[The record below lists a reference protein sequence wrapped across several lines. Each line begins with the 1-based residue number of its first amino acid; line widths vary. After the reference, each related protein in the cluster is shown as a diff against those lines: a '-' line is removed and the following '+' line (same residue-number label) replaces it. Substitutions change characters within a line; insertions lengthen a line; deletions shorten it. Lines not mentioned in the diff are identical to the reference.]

1 MKFINKTLL
10 ILRLTTET
18 IANDIQPQ
26 GDSVHLK
33 PFLKNFIDFGFIKH
47 LGNIIDGIHM
57 AEGSEQLAPELSLVN

>member
-1 MKFINKTLL
+1 MLRLNQQNKFINKTLL

-33 PFLKNFIDFGFIKH
+33 PFLKNFIDFDFIKY
-47 LGNIIDGIHM
+47 LGNMVDGIYM
-57 AEGSEQLAPELSLVN
+57 AEDSE